1 VFAFTKPDNVNSQ
14 QLLKKL
20 DFKYL
25 GLQVV
30 FDDEED
36 AVFEYEF

>member
-1 VFAFTKPDNVNSQ
+1 MPENENSQ
-14 QLLKKL
+14 KLLKKL
-20 DFKYL
+20 DFKFV
-25 GLQVV
+25 GNKVI